1 MDNLIK
7 AELLKGLLGNP
18 VHIPAWYPYDEEG
31 SRLNDICMEQCR
43 WYYFH
48 RFEMKILN
56 DILTELIEYL
66 KDSRMLVDLGSGN
79 ATKTMLI
86 LDRLLKTHES
96 LTYVPVDISTEFLNK
111 TAANLKTIYGNKLEI
126 QPIGE
131 EYMVALR
138 KIKYVFYSVYL
149 LFGNNFNWFTKII
162 VWFGSLQ
169 SLSYGKQLD
178 YLLEIRNTMQVDDKL
193 LITLDVTDTTCKQTI
208 ELAYLDPEGYSENF
222 HLNSIHRLNREM
234 NANIDISKFKIR
246 NELVVNS
253 RSNNCSYVNVWIEAI
268 ENCDVHIGQLDLTRE
283 FQKGERLYLHEE
295 NGISCKYTIEQ
306 LEYLLNKA
314 SLGMEK
320 YWRNEHVAVI
330 LVNRK

>member
-1 MDNLIK
+1 MDNMIK
-7 AELLKGLLGNP
+7 AELLKGLAGNP
-18 VHIPAWYPYDEEG
+18 VHIPAWYRYDEEG
-31 SRLNDICMEQCR
+31 SRLNDMCMEQCK

-56 DILTELIEYL
+56 DISTELIEYL
-66 KDSRMLVDLGSGN
+66 KDSRMVVDLGSGN

-86 LDRLLKTHES
+86 LDNLLKTHDS

-126 QPIGE
+126 KPIGE
-131 EYMVALR
+131 EYLVALR
-138 KIKYVFYSVYL
+138 KIK
-149 LFGNNFNWFTKII
+149 TMTDRKII

-169 SLSYGKQLD
+169 SLSLEKQLD
-178 YLLEIRNTMQVDDKL
+178 YLLEIRNTMQVEDRL
-193 LITLDVTDTTCKQTI
+193 LITLDVTDTSCKQTI
-208 ELAYLDPEGYSENF
+208 ELAYLDPEGYCENF

-234 NANIDISKFKIR
+234 HANIDISKFKIK

-253 RSNNCSYVNVWIEAI
+253 MSNNCSYVNVWIEAI
-268 ENCDVHIGQLDLTRE
+268 ENCDVHIGKLNLNRK

-295 NGISCKYTIEQ
+295 GGISCKYTIDQ
-306 LEYLLNKA
+306 LEYILNKA

-320 YWRNEHVAVI
+320 YWMNEHVLV
-330 LVNRK
+330 LVVNRL